1 MMWSVS
7 LTSTQHLCVVDAM
20 QPTAP
25 ANSLLVHCLL
35 ESQEAFFV
43 SGNNLLVACSEE
55 TTKNLMIKK
64 IPRQTVLILSVRYE

>member
-7 LTSTQHLCVVDAM
+7 LKSTQHLCVVDAM

-55 TTKNLMIKK
+55 KKTKISDEKFPPSAYVETMQQL
-64 IPRQTVLILSVRYE
+64 Y

>member
-1 MMWSVS
+1 
-7 LTSTQHLCVVDAM
+7 M